1 MANDPRNLDERRSG
15 AVKACKVPPRIAAAA
30 RAQGVRITCV
40 LRGGRPKYI
49 AHGTLGRPWTYEV
62 PRDRTQ
68 RRCFIDAARE
78 ARPRT
83 YRVKPDAVK
92 ALLDANPKLRQLL
105 ESDCGR
111 DCAAYTRW
119 VNHGRRGPKP
129 RARPGDGRFDALNER
144 FEKRTPG
151 RKIASW
157 REALAV
163 TAPSTRHWEDLAERL
178 PVLEEAVGFRL
189 NLPDRAEAV
198 LRSRQY
204 IERCESL
211 PPEDEVPF

>member
-1 MANDPRNLDERRSG
+1 MIHGAKIAVFVSSTALLAGLFLLRRSSQLGHAWIYPTPTDPRR
-15 AVKACKVPPRIAAAA
+15 
-30 RAQGVRITCV
+30 
-40 LRGGRPKYI
+40 
-49 AHGTLGRPWTYEV
+49 
-62 PRDRTQ
+62 
-68 RRCFIDAARE
+68 RRCFRDATRE

-83 YRVKPDAVK
+83 FKVKPDAVK
-92 ALLDANPKLRQLL
+92 ELLDANPKLRHLV

-111 DCAAYTRW
+111 DCAAYTAW

-157 REALAV
+157 KEALSI
-163 TAPSTRHWEDLAERL
+163 TAPRSRHWEDIAERL

-189 NLPDRAEAV
+189 NLPERSEAV

-204 IERCESL
+204 IERCENI
-211 PPEDEVPF
+211 PDTEEVPF